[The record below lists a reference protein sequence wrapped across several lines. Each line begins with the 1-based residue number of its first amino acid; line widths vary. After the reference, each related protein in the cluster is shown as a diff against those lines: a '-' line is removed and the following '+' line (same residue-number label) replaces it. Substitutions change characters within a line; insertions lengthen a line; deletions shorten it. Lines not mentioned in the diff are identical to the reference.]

1 LSRAIP
7 RRVSGLTWV
16 TTRWGDRKLV
26 VGLAPAR
33 SLPASGLHAITGA
46 GGTSAAYLV
55 GLINS
60 TPVQELAEAL
70 SPGSVSQAD
79 LQALGLPQ
87 FDRVVTAGIE
97 RRARELAELV
107 RTLIVEHNSLWPNLE
122 NALRTDT
129 TLSGDLESAWAP
141 APSARGWGTI
151 NTVGWATVHA
161 LSTVS
166 GTVERTALVTDLLGT
181 HLEISFTRGKINIET
196 EEHPDPHQDLRV
208 NRPGMSGDL
217 AV

>member
-1 LSRAIP
+1 MSRAIP

-129 TLSGDLESAWAP
+129 TLSGDL
-141 APSARGWGTI
+141 
-151 NTVGWATVHA
+151 
-161 LSTVS
+161 
-166 GTVERTALVTDLLGT
+166 
-181 HLEISFTRGKINIET
+181 
-196 EEHPDPHQDLRV
+196 
-208 NRPGMSGDL
+208 
-217 AV
+217 